1 MRRTAVLLVCLL
13 VAGAAGAVPPAA
25 VELLKSTPP
34 TCVAER
40 FGRVTVKL
48 GSKEPNTR
56 TGMAPSPVNYR
67 RAFAKLQKEAAERG
81 GHAVVL
87 RGHEAHFY
95 AKTARPPREP
105 TFVQLSGD
113 VVNLKPDLTGCRLVA
128 LDTDQFAQDV
138 LEREGEKVTLHTT
151 SVY

>member
-1 MRRTAVLLVCLL
+1 MRGTAVLLMCLM
-13 VAGAAGAVPPAA
+13 VSASVQAAPADS
-25 VELLKSTPP
+25 VEILKSTPP

-67 RAFAKLQKEAAERG
+67 RAFAKLQEEPAERG

-113 VVNLKPDLTGCRLVA
+113 VVTLKSDLTGCRIVA
-128 LDTDQFAQDV
+128 LDMDQFAQDV
-138 LEREGEKVTLHTT
+138 LAREGEKVTLHNTT
-151 SVY
+151 VY